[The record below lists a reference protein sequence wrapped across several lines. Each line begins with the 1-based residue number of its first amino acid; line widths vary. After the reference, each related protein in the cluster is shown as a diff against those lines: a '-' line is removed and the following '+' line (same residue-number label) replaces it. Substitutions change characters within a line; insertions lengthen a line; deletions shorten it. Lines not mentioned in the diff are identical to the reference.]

1 MVFVTDGDPTA
12 ASSSQPGDPFF
23 DASQDPPNARFNLA
37 ANLGALGYAQS
48 RGINAAN
55 ALKQPSVGTR
65 IVAVGVG
72 AAVTQPN
79 SVTRLTQI
87 AGPQVVTEENLGTVT
102 SINQID
108 VAVVEDFDDLAALLR
123 RLVTE
128 LCSPSLTVRK
138 FVQTADSTT
147 YVPAPGW
154 DITVEPTILGDP
166 PGTYTWIQPAGEPV
180 GPTTVTTNEL
190 GFAQFQWEPS
200 PPDRASVATVSE
212 DLASHP
218 DYVTGPAL
226 CEVVEPDGDV
236 FFYPRI
242 SARFTIDVGPEDIV
256 TCALKNNFVYEP
268 AINLEKVASEEV
280 VRGDGGGTEVIYTYT
295 VTNPGNTPLVLS
307 GGDDP
312 DCADIEPTGGD
323 TNGDGRLDTTE
334 TWTFECTA
342 DPASRRAPRPGRDLR
357 REHRLRH
364 GVDPTGEVVS
374 DTPRRRSR

>member
-48 RGINAAN
+48 RGINPAN

-102 SINQID
+102 GLNQID
-108 VAVVEDFDDLAALLR
+108 VAVVRASTTWPR
-123 RLVTE
+123 
-128 LCSPSLTVRK
+128 CCGGSSPSCARLRSPS
-138 FVQTADSTT
+138 ASSSR
-147 YVPAPGW
+147 
-154 DITVEPTILGDP
+154 P
-166 PGTYTWIQPAGEPV
+166 PIPRPMCPPRVGISLWSRPSSATRRARYTWIQPAGEPV

-280 VRGDGGGTEVIYTYT
+280 VHGDGGGTEVIYTYT

-307 GGDDP
+307 GG
-312 DCADIEPTGGD
+312 
-323 TNGDGRLDTTE
+323 
-334 TWTFECTA
+334 
-342 DPASRRAPRPGRDLR
+342 RRPRLR
-357 REHRLRH
+357 RHRA
-364 GVDPTGEVVS
+364 D
-374 DTPRRRSR
+374 RRRHKR